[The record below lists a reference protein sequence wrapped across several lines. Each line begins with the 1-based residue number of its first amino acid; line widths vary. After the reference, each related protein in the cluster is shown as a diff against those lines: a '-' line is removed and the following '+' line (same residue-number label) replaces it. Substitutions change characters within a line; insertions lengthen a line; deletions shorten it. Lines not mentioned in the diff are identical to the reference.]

1 MNMFK
6 SVVFSAFLLG
16 LVFSAKAQDNKSA
29 NPSQAEIVFEKETH
43 DFGNIEFGGDGTY
56 AFRFTNTGKEP
67 LVISDAKGSCGCT
80 VPKWPKEPVMKG
92 QSNAINVSYDTK
104 RVGPFT
110 KTVTINSNAKSAVK
124 VLTIKGNVL
133 AKEQVEDVM
142 PLKSNNGMSPLE
154 KN

>member
-1 MNMFK
+1 MFK

-16 LVFSAKAQDNKSA
+16 LVFSAKAQDNKAA

-154 KN
+154 KTN